1 MSPISGGS
9 GGGTSITITGTG
21 FESTGNEV
29 AIDGSICDITSESE
43 TEPITSTIAIELEET
58 TTSTSNEIFNDDD
71 DIDITTN
78 EIPDETTTESM
89 KDRDGKTIDLDSIQE
104 NANPLLNYLQ
114 RFQRIY
120 ELGTKILKNEL
131 ISRNFFKDV

>member
-1 MSPISGGS
+1 MEDNADSAF
-9 GGGTSITITGTG
+9 TTQ
-21 FESTGNEV
+21 
-29 AIDGSICDITSESE
+29 TSESE

-58 TTSTSNEIFNDDD
+58 TTSTSNEIFNDD

>member
-1 MSPISGGS
+1 MGDNADSVFTTQISE
-9 GGGTSITITGTG
+9 T
-21 FESTGNEV
+21 
-29 AIDGSICDITSESE
+29 E
-43 TEPITSTIAIELEET
+43 TEPITSTNAIELEET
-58 TTSTSNEIFNDDD
+58 TTTSNEIFNDE

-89 KDRDGKTIDLDSIQE
+89 KDRDGKTIDLEAVQE

-120 ELGTKILKNEL
+120 ELGKEPALRK
-131 ISRNFFKDV
+131 

>member
-1 MSPISGGS
+1 MGDNADSVFTTQISE
-9 GGGTSITITGTG
+9 T
-21 FESTGNEV
+21 
-29 AIDGSICDITSESE
+29 E
-43 TEPITSTIAIELEET
+43 TEPITSTNAIELEET
-58 TTSTSNEIFNDDD
+58 TTTSNEIFNDE

-89 KDRDGKTIDLDSIQE
+89 KDRDGKTIDLETVQE

-120 ELGTKILKNEL
+120 ELGKEHAFRK
-131 ISRNFFKDV
+131 

>member
-43 TEPITSTIAIELEET
+43 TEIQC
-58 TTSTSNEIFNDDD
+58 D
-71 DIDITTN
+71 TN
-78 EIPDETTTESM
+78 SHVGSGVFLVEVTVP
-89 KDRDGKTIDLDSIQE
+89 GKGGA
-104 NANPLLNYLQ
+104 ANQNGSVTFRYK
-114 RFQRIY
+114 QRI
-120 ELGTKILKNEL
+120 LDILN
-131 ISRNFFKDV
+131 

>member
-1 MSPISGGS
+1 MEDNADSAF
-9 GGGTSITITGTG
+9 TTQ
-21 FESTGNEV
+21 
-29 AIDGSICDITSESE
+29 TSESE

-131 ISRNFFKDV
+131 ISRNFLKNI

>member
-1 MSPISGGS
+1 MEDNADSAF
-9 GGGTSITITGTG
+9 TTQ
-21 FESTGNEV
+21 
-29 AIDGSICDITSESE
+29 TSESE

-58 TTSTSNEIFNDDD
+58 TTSTSNEIFNDDE

-89 KDRDGKTIDLDSIQE
+89 KDRDGKTIDLDQIQE

-120 ELGTKILKNEL
+120 ELGTKILKNKL
-131 ISRNFFKDV
+131 ISRNFLKMFSIFWL

>member
-1 MSPISGGS
+1 MEDNADSAF
-9 GGGTSITITGTG
+9 TTQ
-21 FESTGNEV
+21 
-29 AIDGSICDITSESE
+29 TSESE

-58 TTSTSNEIFNDDD
+58 TTSTSNEIFNDDE

-89 KDRDGKTIDLDSIQE
+89 KDRDGKTIDLETVQE